1 MNIDTLDKLRALYP
15 APRERA
21 LRKQL
26 AALDAH
32 CRRFIEL
39 SPFVVIASS
48 SADRAMD
55 ASPRGGPPGFIKVQ
69 GERTLLVP
77 DAPGNNRLD
86 TLENIIATGTVG
98 LLFMVP
104 GVDETLRVNGA
115 ARLSCEAAHLL
126 VFAAEKR
133 RPRLVV
139 EVSVAEAYLH
149 CAKAFM
155 RSKLW
160 DHEAWSARS
169 AMPTLGEIL
178 RDQLA
183 LPQNTA
189 ELDSALA
196 ESYRQTMW

>member
-26 AALDAH
+26 NALDAH

-69 GERTLLVP
+69 GERTLLIP

-155 RSKLW
+155 RSALW
-160 DHEAWSARS
+160 QASSVVPRSVLPTMGQMINQQTGIEA
-169 AMPTLGEIL
+169 P
-178 RDQLA
+178 
-183 LPQNTA
+183 
-189 ELDSALA
+189 A
-196 ESYRQTMW
+196 ESHEEMLARYAADL